1 MNLGA
6 YAEIAIQFRIKQN
19 WKTYDKD
26 LHNLKNGKELIRQKI
41 TGCIKITFFLHQI
54 NKLITFSSSCTSFYS
69 LYYKILN

>member
-19 WKTYDKD
+19 WETYDKD

-54 NKLITFSSSCTSFYS
+54 NKLIDPHTSFMAHRP
-69 LYYKILN
+69 LWLLP